1 VTDASDKMGIPKAA
15 ADAASAGPTAVTAA
29 RAKSSGL
36 VSRVYVVALGL
47 FVLLCAVQTLFP
59 IWRFESLDEHRGP
72 ARFEDYLGHLLKHD
86 TQVPE
91 ALSNWF
97 DDRFGF
103 RSPFVRAYNEFQYEV
118 FGTNSRV
125 FIGRD
130 NFLFD
135 KNILSEELTWSR
147 RNATPNKAAFLAQ
160 VREWSAYL
168 GKRGIKLVLVPIPPK
183 HDFYGAYLPAYA
195 LRPAGTLLAHQL
207 RPLLSAQENIIYV
220 DADGALR
227 TAVAK
232 GLPDNVYYRNDPHQ
246 NFWGGLA
253 VAQATAEA
261 IAADAKMAIPPW
273 HRFNAVRLH
282 SFPGGYEQRSLGLFK
297 PVLER
302 LRAPSDFGAIGADT
316 DTGYWQVEDK
326 SLGIDVKNPNALF
339 EYFYHA
345 RENRLQGLLPPIFI
359 YGDSSAD
366 QLVAARFQE
375 EFSAVY
381 RSRQSPSL
389 PIVPL
394 VKVMQHIPEGV
405 KYFLVVFNEAVAG
418 RYISPEFSIASQNE

>member
-1 VTDASDKMGIPKAA
+1 VTDASDKMGISKAA
-15 ADAASAGPTAVTAA
+15 ADAASAGPTAVTSAQ
-29 RAKSSGL
+29 AKSSGL

-47 FVLLCAVQTLFP
+47 FVLLCAIQTLFP

-130 NFLFD
+130 NFLFE
-135 KNILSEELTWSR
+135 KGILSVELSWSR
-147 RNATPNKAAFLAQ
+147 NAAQFKAAIPAH
-160 VREWSAYL
+160 VREWSTYL
-168 GKRGIKLVLVPIPPK
+168 GKRGIKLVLVPIPSK

-195 LRPAGTLLAHQL
+195 PRPAGELLAHQL
-207 RPLLSAQENIIYV
+207 RPLLSAQENAIYV
-220 DADGALR
+220 DADAALR
-227 TAVAK
+227 AAVAK

-282 SFPGGYEQRSLGLFK
+282 SFPGLYEQRALGLFK
-297 PVLER
+297 PVLEH
-302 LRAPSDFGAIGADT
+302 LRAPSDFGAIGTDT
-316 DTGYWQVEDK
+316 DAGYWQVEDK
-326 SLGIDVKNPNALF
+326 SLGLDVKNPHALF

-366 QLVAARFQE
+366 QFVAARFQE

-381 RSRQSPSL
+381 RSRQSLSR
-389 PIVPL
+389 PIVPI
-394 VKVMQHIPEGV
+394 VEVMQHIPEGV
-405 KYFLVVFNEAVAG
+405 KYFLVVFNEAAVG
-418 RYISPEFSIASQNE
+418 GYILPEFSIAAQKQ